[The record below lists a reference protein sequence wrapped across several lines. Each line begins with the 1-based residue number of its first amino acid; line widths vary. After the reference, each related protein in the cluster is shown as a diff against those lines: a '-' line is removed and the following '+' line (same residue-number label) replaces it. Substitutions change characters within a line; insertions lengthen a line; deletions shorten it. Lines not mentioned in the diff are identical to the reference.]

1 METRKL
7 WTKIKLRRVERSRW
21 SLICW
26 NFSPNWQ
33 FMLTLIAQCS
43 PPNVSCY
50 SCVYLFFTAYIC
62 ILPGKVFLPKKQ
74 FFVFLK
80 WSFLFKKSFQPAR
93 FRNVVWIFFK
103 ACLRLEFLKHIKYNY
118 YFLGSGL
125 DCCWPSWN
133 YYQMRRNWIEKT
145 SKMKRTWAAC

>member
-1 METRKL
+1 M
-7 WTKIKLRRVERSRW
+7 RRVERSRW

-26 NFSPNWQ
+26 IFSPNWQ

-103 ACLRLEFLKHIKYNY
+103 ACLRLEFLKII
-118 YFLGSGL
+118 
-125 DCCWPSWN
+125 WN
-133 YYQMRRNWIEKT
+133 IIIF
-145 SKMKRTWAAC
+145 WALVLIAADLAGIIIRWEEIG